1 MTRKQLLQEVGERSD
16 SLEQSQV
23 LRSLMGSA
31 PQLSKE
37 EQNKRK
43 THMKKMAK
51 EQGEG
56 ALDTFLSEKLGLDF

>member
-1 MTRKQLLQEVGERSD
+1 MTRRQPMQEVVERPD
-16 SLEQSQV
+16 PKEQSQA
-23 LRSLMGSA
+23 LHSLMGSV

-56 ALDTFLSEKLGLDF
+56 ALDTFLSEQLGLDF

>member
-56 ALDTFLSEKLGLDF
+56 ALDTFLSEQLGLDF

>member
-1 MTRKQLLQEVGERSD
+1 MTRRQPAQEVVEIPD
-16 SLEQSQV
+16 SRDQSQV

-56 ALDTFLSEKLGLDF
+56 ALDTFLSEQLGLDF